1 MPVLDEEEIS
11 DLVDVVL
18 CADDVTLDTR
28 EWLKESAIFSG
39 AGIKSLQ
46 RQMCSEPF
54 MASWIRITQPN
65 RRLPTYHAD
74 GYGLAFEIEGQRFSF
89 SYRELADRIDRLI
102 LQGIYPFSAEDSMLD
117 DYAIPDE
124 ADEMNGAGK
133 ELEDMGGQPEPL
145 DGEQTIADF
154 LRLGSGVS
162 GGKQKIYR
170 AVLAMQSKKDRQVFI
185 KQEYGWYSISSQG
198 RRLEATPTNGI
209 MIEYRTGEQHFRQQ
223 LHGQRWNVIL
233 WS

>member
-1 MPVLDEEEIS
+1 MFR
-11 DLVDVVL
+11 
-18 CADDVTLDTR
+18 AFYGKLDTDYTTKTGDY
-28 EWLKESAIFSG
+28 LH
-39 AGIKSLQ
+39 
-46 RQMCSEPF
+46 
-54 MASWIRITQPN
+54 IT
-65 RRLPTYHAD
+65 AMD
-74 GYGLAFEIEGQRFSF
+74 DGLAFEIEGQRFSF

-223 LHGQRWNVIL
+223 LSWAEVERHIVELVRQDVYLTEEEKKN
-233 WS
+233 

>member
-1 MPVLDEEEIS
+1 M
-11 DLVDVVL
+11 
-18 CADDVTLDTR
+18 TLDTR
-28 EWLKESAIFSG
+28 EWLKEICDFFG
-39 AGIKSLQ
+39 GGHKKSTKANVFRSFYGKLDTDYTTKTGDYLH
-46 RQMCSEPF
+46 
-54 MASWIRITQPN
+54 IT
-65 RRLPTYHAD
+65 AMD
-74 GYGLAFEIEGQRFSF
+74 DGLAFEIEGQRFSF

-145 DGEQTIADF
+145 DGEQIIADF

-162 GGKQKIYR
+162 GGKQRIYR
-170 AVLAMQSKKDRQVFI
+170 AVLAMQSKKDRQAFI

-198 RRLEATPTNGI
+198 RHLEATPTNGI

-223 LHGQRWNVIL
+223 LSWAEVERHIV
-233 WS
+233 